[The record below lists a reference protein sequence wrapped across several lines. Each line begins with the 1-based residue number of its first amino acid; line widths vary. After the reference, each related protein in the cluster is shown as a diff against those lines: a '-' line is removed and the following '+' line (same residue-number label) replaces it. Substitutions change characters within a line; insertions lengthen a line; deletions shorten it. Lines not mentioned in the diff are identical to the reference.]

1 MGTTVT
7 RLKSLKNRIKDK
19 MTHMEFDTI
28 ADYVEV
34 GMQEDIISNGYD
46 LQEYDLQEYVSTL
59 KNLLWDMDE
68 SSEYTLRTN
77 TQKIHDVIDSIISKL
92 Q

>member
-46 LQEYDLQEYVSTL
+46 LQEYVSTL

>member
-19 MTHMEFDTI
+19 ITYMEFDTI

-46 LQEYDLQEYVSTL
+46 LQEYVSTL

-68 SSEYTLRTN
+68 SSGYTLRTN

>member
-7 RLKSLKNRIKDK
+7 RLQSLKKRIKDK

-28 ADYVEV
+28 ADYVEI
-34 GMQEDIISNGYD
+34 GMEEDIASNGCS
-46 LQEYDLQEYVSTL
+46 LQEYVSTL

-68 SSEYTLRTN
+68 SNEYTLRTN
-77 TQKIHDVIDSIISKL
+77 TQKIHDVIDTMIEEL